1 MRFDLLLR
9 GGRVIDPKNGIDG
22 PKDVAVAAGKIAA
35 VDDAI
40 PPGQASRVLDVSGLF
55 VVPGLVDIHVHLYFT
70 AGNRDAWAGDDSIQP
85 DGFSFRSGVTTM
97 VDTGSSGQRNFED
110 FRFRV
115 LDRCATRTYAFVNIA
130 GLGMANIEAEQ
141 NIYDMDPQRTADL
154 AREHSDKIVGI
165 KTAHYKL
172 PDWVSVERSVEAGVL
187 ADLPAMVDF
196 GYFRRER
203 PYHEL
208 VGRKLRAG
216 DISTHCFRGPV
227 PCVDA
232 DGRVLPYLT
241 EARKRGILFDVGHGG
256 GSFVFGNVLPCI
268 QQGFY
273 PDVISTDLHTQSM
286 NLGMLDM
293 TTTMSKFLVM
303 GMPLHDV
310 IRTSTIA
317 ASEAIGHPEHGHL
330 SVGAAADV
338 AVLNLLRGSFGF
350 MDSFGGTFPGDQRLV
365 CELTLK
371 DGRAVWDWNGRSG
384 VDYRQMGGAV
394 GIRPGEERVMPPA

>member
-9 GGRVIDPKNGIDG
+9 GGHVIDPKNGIDA
-22 PKDVAVAAGKIAA
+22 PKDVAVADGKIAA

-40 PPGQASRVLDVSGLF
+40 PPGQATRALDVSGLY
-55 VVPGLVDIHVHLYFT
+55 VVPGLLDIHVHLYAT
-70 AGNRDAWAGDDSIQP
+70 AGNRDAWAGDYSILP

-97 VDTGSSGQRNFED
+97 VDVGSAGRRNFED

-141 NIYDMDPQRTADL
+141 NVYDMDPKRTADL
-154 AREHSDKIVGI
+154 AKQHADKIVGI
-165 KTAHYKL
+165 KTAHYEL
-172 PDWVSVERSVEAGVL
+172 PDWVSAERAIEAGVL
-187 ADLPAMVDF
+187 ADIPVMVDF

-203 PYHEL
+203 PYYHL
-208 VGRKLRAG
+208 VGQKLRPG

-227 PCVDA
+227 PCIGA
-232 DGRVLPYLT
+232 NGRVLPYLL
-241 EARKRGILFDVGHGG
+241 EARKRGVLFDVGHGA
-256 GSFVFGNVLPCI
+256 GSFVFGNAVPCI

-273 PDVISTDLHTQSM
+273 PDVISTDLHYLSM

-303 GMPLHDV
+303 GMPLYDV

-317 ASEAIGHPEHGHL
+317 AAEAIGHPEHGHL
-330 SVGAAADV
+330 SVGAAADM
-338 AVLNLLRGSFGF
+338 AVLNLLRGTFGF
-350 MDSFGGTFPGDQRLV
+350 MDSFGGTVKADQRLF

-384 VDYRQMGGAV
+384 VDYRQMGDAV